1 MLSELIISLLLLLP
15 FSLTHFNQASEPTT
29 PLRQL
34 VMITNDLHIAKMCQ
48 NGKFSMLVLTSQQHL
63 TQLIDLPSFSKH
75 FLHLPARTSLSTGIL
90 PALLAAPLL
99 IPSHIS
105 SPTLE
110 LSAGPLPVYTHYLN
124 DLIQSH
130 SINYQANADEPQN
143 PVSNPTSSLTP
154 DSLSNCL
161 LNFPIWISK
170 KHF

>member
-1 MLSELIISLLLLLP
+1 MLSKLIISASSPP
-15 FSLTHFNQASEPTT
+15 FLFNTLQPASEPTT
-29 PLRQL
+29 PLKQL

-48 NGKFSMLVLTSQQHL
+48 NGQFSMLVLTSQQHL

-110 LSAGPLPVYTHYLN
+110 LSAGPLPVYTRYLN

-130 SINYQANADEPQN
+130 SINYQANADEPQS

-154 DSLSNCL
+154 DSLSQL
-161 LNFPIWISK
+161 PVQHPHLDF
-170 KHF
+170 